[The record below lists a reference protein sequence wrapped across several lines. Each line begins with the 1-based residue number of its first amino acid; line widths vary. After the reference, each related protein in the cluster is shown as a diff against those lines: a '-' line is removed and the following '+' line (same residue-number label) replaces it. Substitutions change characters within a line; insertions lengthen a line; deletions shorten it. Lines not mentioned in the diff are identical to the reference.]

1 MNGRVLFRICEEADE
16 LLKGGGGVNMNISSD
31 NIEIQVN
38 NPENDSMLDERQ
50 N

>member
-1 MNGRVLFRICEEADE
+1 MVESVSESTRQHFAQYQEEKE
-16 LLKGGGGVNMNISSD
+16 EISSD
-31 NIEIQVN
+31 IIEIQVN